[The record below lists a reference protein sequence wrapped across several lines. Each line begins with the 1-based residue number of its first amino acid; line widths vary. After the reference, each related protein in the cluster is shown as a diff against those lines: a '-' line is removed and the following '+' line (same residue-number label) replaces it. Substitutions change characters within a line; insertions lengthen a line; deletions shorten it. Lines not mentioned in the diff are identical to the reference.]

1 MNNETQDEGGK
12 IRPLD
17 GIRVLDISRALAGPF
32 CTMMLGDLGA
42 DVIKV
47 ERPGRGDES
56 RSWGPP
62 FVGVPNETYP
72 GESTY
77 YLAANRS
84 KRSLTVNLKSPEG
97 QEIIK
102 RLAAVSD
109 VLVEN
114 YLTGS
119 LDKMGLGYE
128 QLHELNPRLVY
139 CSISGY
145 GRSGPYAGKGGY
157 DFILQAEGGIMG
169 ITGPVEGP
177 PFRVGVSIIDLTTGM
192 FASTA
197 ILAALRARDVS
208 GEGQLLDL
216 SLLDSSAAILA
227 NVASNYLIGGVE
239 PRRMGNAHFNIAPYE
254 VFRARDRWLTLGA
267 LNQRQW
273 ENLCTVVDRQEII
286 DDPLFASNQDR
297 VENRESL
304 AEVLN
309 GAFAA
314 REAREWIE
322 ELQQVGIPSG
332 VINTIADVFNHPQ
345 AQERELKIEL
355 EHPTAGVLSF
365 PGYPYKF
372 SETPAQARRP
382 PPLLGEH
389 TDEVLSE
396 LLEYSPEEVQELHE
410 RGAI

>member
-1 MNNETQDEGGK
+1 MQNNAQTEEGK
-12 IRPLD
+12 IRPLKD
-17 GIRVLDISRALAGPF
+17 IRVLDISRALAGPF
-32 CTMMLGDLGA
+32 CTMMMGDLGA

-47 ERPGRGDES
+47 ERPGKGDES
-56 RSWGPP
+56 RGWGPP
-62 FVGVPNETYP
+62 FVGEPNEAYP

-84 KRSLTVNLKSPEG
+84 KRSLTVNLKTPEG
-97 QEIIK
+97 QAIIK

-109 VLVEN
+109 VWVEN

-119 LDKMGLGYE
+119 LDRMGLGYE
-128 QLHELNPRLVY
+128 HLHEVNKRLVY

-145 GRSGPYAGKGGY
+145 GRTGPYAEKGGY
-157 DFILQAEGGIMG
+157 DFIIQAEGGIMG

-177 PFRVGVSIIDLTTGM
+177 PYRVGVSIIDLTTGM

-197 ILAALRARDVS
+197 ILAALRARDIT
-208 GEGQLLDL
+208 GQGQLLDL

-273 ENLCTVVDRQEII
+273 ENLCKVVDRLEII
-286 DDPLFASNQDR
+286 ADPLFATNQDR
-297 VENRESL
+297 VANRESL

-314 REAREWIE
+314 RDAREWIE
-322 ELQQVGIPSG
+322 QLHQVGIPSG
-332 VINTIADVFNHPQ
+332 VISSIEDVFNHPQ
-345 AQERELKIEL
+345 AQERELKIEI
-355 EHPTAGVLSF
+355 EHPTIGEVTF
-365 PGYPYKF
+365 PGFPYKF
-372 SETPAQARRP
+372 SDTPAQLHRP

-389 TDEVLSE
+389 TEEVLVE
-396 LLEYSPEEVQELHE
+396 LLGYPPQEVASLRKQ
-410 RGAI
+410 GVV

>member
-1 MNNETQDEGGK
+1 LSEPQPTGEEFQ
-12 IRPLD
+12 PLG
-17 GIRVLDISRALAGPF
+17 GIRILDISRALAGPF

-62 FVGVPNETYP
+62 FVGEPTEAYP

-84 KRSLTVNLKSPEG
+84 KRSLTVNLKKPEG

-102 RLAAVSD
+102 RLAAASD

-114 YLTGS
+114 FLTGS
-119 LDKMGLGYE
+119 MERMGLGYE
-128 QLHELNPRLVY
+128 QLHKLNPRLVY

-145 GRSGPYAGKGGY
+145 GRTGPYAEKGGY

-177 PFRVGVSIIDLTTGM
+177 PYRVGVSIIDLTTGM
-192 FASTA
+192 FAATA
-197 ILAALRARDVS
+197 ILAALRARDAS

-239 PRRMGNAHFNIAPYE
+239 PKRMGNAHFNIAPYE

-267 LNQRQW
+267 LSQRQW
-273 ENLCTVVDRQEII
+273 ENLCAVVGRQDII
-286 DDPLFASNQDR
+286 SDPLFASNQDR
-297 VENRESL
+297 VVNREAL

-309 GAFAA
+309 AAFAA
-314 REAREWIE
+314 RDAKDWIE
-322 ELQQVGIPSG
+322 QLHQVGIPSG
-332 VINTIADVFNHPQ
+332 VINTIEDVFNHPQ
-345 AQERELKIEL
+345 AAERNLRIQI
-355 EHPTAGVLSF
+355 EHPTAGMLDF
-365 PGYPYKF
+365 PGFPYKF
-372 SETPAQARRP
+372 SRTPAQAHRP

-389 TDEVLSE
+389 TEEVLVE
-396 LLEYSPEEVQELHE
+396 LLGYSPEEVQNLYK
-410 RGAI
+410 RGVV

>member
-1 MNNETQDEGGK
+1 MNNETQHEGGK

-17 GIRVLDISRALAGPF
+17 GLRVLDISRALAGPF

-62 FVGVPNETYP
+62 FVGVPNDSYP

-177 PFRVGVSIIDLTTGM
+177 PFRVGVSIIDITTGM
-192 FASTA
+192 FAATA

-297 VENRESL
+297 VENRASL
-304 AEVLN
+304 AKVLN
-309 GAFAA
+309 EAFAA

-396 LLEYSPEEVQELHE
+396 LLEYSPEEVQELHK